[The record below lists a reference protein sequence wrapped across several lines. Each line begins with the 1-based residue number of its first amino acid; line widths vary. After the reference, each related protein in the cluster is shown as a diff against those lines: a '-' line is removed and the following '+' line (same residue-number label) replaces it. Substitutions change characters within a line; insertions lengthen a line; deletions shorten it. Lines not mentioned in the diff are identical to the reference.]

1 MFYSVMYCVDQQLMH
16 MVYTTFI
23 S

>member
-1 MFYSVMYCVDQQLMH
+1 MD

-23 S
+23 SAENWQILYIDID